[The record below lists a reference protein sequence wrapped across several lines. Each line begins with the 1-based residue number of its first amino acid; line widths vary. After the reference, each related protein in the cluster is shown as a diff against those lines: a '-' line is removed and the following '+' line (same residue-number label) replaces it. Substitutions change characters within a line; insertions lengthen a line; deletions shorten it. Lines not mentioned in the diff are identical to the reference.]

1 MMDSNKRRDLLQLSS
16 PLTEI
21 FSFIQDIAFF
31 VKDINGKFAAANRA
45 FLRLMEVDSLAEIEG
60 KTDLDFVPAKLAR
73 VYMHADR
80 KVMDSG
86 KPLVDLVEPLP
97 KGKSPKARIVTSKIP
112 LKSPDGT
119 VVGLVGIARN
129 LTDGMRHPAGG
140 THFSK
145 TISVLE
151 DPEFKHYDGEALAR
165 FQGMSKSKFEREFK
179 KLFHMSPA
187 AYHLQTRLR
196 WARNDLLYTMNP
208 ISQIAFDHG
217 FCDQSHFTKR
227 FTSAF
232 GITPLRYRKKAST
245 PLPEE
250 SAVAPSGFP
259 QKI

>member
-1 MMDSNKRRDLLQLSS
+1 MHSSKRRDLQQLGG
-16 PLTEI
+16 PITEV

-31 VKDINGKFAAANRA
+31 IKDINGKFAAANRA

-73 VYMHADR
+73 VYMHGDR

-86 KPLVDLVEPLP
+86 TPLVDLVEPLP
-97 KGKSPKARIVTSKIP
+97 KGKSSEARIVTTKIP
-112 LKSPDGT
+112 LKNPEGT

-129 LTDGMRHPAGG
+129 LTDGARRPLWISQ
-140 THFSK
+140 FSK
-145 TISVLE
+145 TISQLE
-151 DPEFKHYDGEALAR
+151 DPAFKRYDAGALAR
-165 FQGMSKSKFEREFK
+165 LQGMSKSKFEREFK

-196 WARNDLLYTMNP
+196 WARNDLLYTTNP

-227 FTSAF
+227 FVSAF

-250 SAVAPSGFP
+250 SAVPPSGFP